1 MKLASAYVTG
11 IDVLPGRKR
20 ESFPEIT
27 DEIFWT
33 IYGVASPF
41 SLLHVTGFYNIYQ
54 SIHYIYRNNIPGDF
68 VECGCFLGGAA
79 IFIAL
84 LRDHFGMTDRMIWL
98 LDTFQGFPDGEQDR
112 RVGGDSPVGSVR
124 FDNFRADVEDNF
136 VRCLGHRQN
145 LHLVEGAVEDT
156 LPTLDVRVI
165 ALLRLDTD
173 FYSSTKAELEQLY
186 RRLTRGG
193 VLIVDDYGI
202 FQGSRDAT
210 DEYLARLPTPPL
222 LNRIDC
228 GVWAGVK
235 P

>member
-1 MKLASAYVTG
+1 MQILTRQWKWSQCVKLASAYVTG

-112 RVGGDSPVGSVR
+112 RVGGTHQSAQYVSTTS
-124 FDNFRADVEDNF
+124 A
-136 VRCLGHRQN
+136 
-145 LHLVEGAVEDT
+145 
-156 LPTLDVRVI
+156 PTSR
-165 ALLRLDTD
+165 TT
-173 FYSSTKAELEQLY
+173 SSAA
-186 RRLTRGG
+186 
-193 VLIVDDYGI
+193 
-202 FQGSRDAT
+202 SAT
-210 DEYLARLPTPPL
+210 ARTCTSSKARLRT
-222 LNRIDC
+222 RC
-228 GVWAGVK
+228 QRSMYA
-235 P
+235 